1 MDIYEHV
8 CYHARFTCC
17 DFSNL
22 IKQQYR
28 RFQRRS
34 KTAVPRVLCTLKEA
48 IKAFK
53 VQWVSQNYK
62 SRNAHVLNPKTSI
75 FCSLLNFRHAVRVI
89 PGVQCGKSRDM
100 RQRPGVPSP
109 HNGNHTNKSADL
121 SITKRCKGVIKLY
134 TVINC
139 AEPIFHSTFG
149 SLNQLP
155 PGRPSFER
163 KLNEAITVVY
173 YTECNHPMCARHQSP
188 SCSATGN
195 EEILDRPG
203 QTVRH
208 TMRDQQTWSGITST
222 T

>member
-1 MDIYEHV
+1 MHTYWTQKLQSFALYWISDTQCAWYQE
-8 CYHARFTCC
+8 
-17 DFSNL
+17 FSAEN
-22 IKQQYR
+22 
-28 RFQRRS
+28 
-34 KTAVPRVLCTLKEA
+34 PGPWCEA
-48 IKAFK
+48 ATRGAIST
-53 VQWVSQNYK
+53 QWKPQG
-62 SRNAHVLNPKTSI
+62 RLP
-75 FCSLLNFRHAVRVI
+75 
-89 PGVQCGKSRDM
+89 
-100 RQRPGVPSP
+100 
-109 HNGNHTNKSADL
+109 TNKSADL

-163 KLNEAITVVY
+163 KLNESLTVVY

-208 TMRDQQTWSGITST
+208 TMWDQ
-222 T
+222 

>member
-1 MDIYEHV
+1 MHTYWTQNFNLLLFIEFPTRSARDTWGSVWKIPWYE
-8 CYHARFTCC
+8 AATRG
-17 DFSNL
+17 
-22 IKQQYR
+22 
-28 RFQRRS
+28 
-34 KTAVPRVLCTLKEA
+34 A
-48 IKAFK
+48 IST
-53 VQWVSQNYK
+53 QWKPQG
-62 SRNAHVLNPKTSI
+62 RLP
-75 FCSLLNFRHAVRVI
+75 
-89 PGVQCGKSRDM
+89 
-100 RQRPGVPSP
+100 
-109 HNGNHTNKSADL
+109 TNKSADL

-163 KLNEAITVVY
+163 KLNESLTVVY

-208 TMRDQQTWSGITST
+208 TMIDL
-222 T
+222 